1 MYSTLPE
8 TSPASLRSM
17 VAIEVRRFARHPLFI
32 LGALAALGVQ
42 LWIRLANDEAY
53 VTDLLSEPIIPAF
66 FIGVTS
72 LVVAARL
79 TSSTDVSA
87 EAMGAAPGT
96 EARRTLAVA
105 GASVVPLSAGLLWLV
120 EFFALNAV
128 KGPHPAELWF
138 GNLND
143 AYVWSALLGLGVVS
157 CAGGALLGVLVGR
170 WLRFPGAPVVAVIA
184 LVVGTMAGQLFYA
197 YDPDLSK
204 LRLWVPWAMFHT
216 GTMSDGKE
224 FEGIPGFAQAVLPGN
239 PVFYL
244 LYLLALCALAVGGAV
259 WHDKAARTPGLRLR
273 MYGVVAVALAF
284 LALAMFSGIDG
295 IIISD
300 PLPHLVAD

>member
-1 MYSTLPE
+1 M
-8 TSPASLRSM
+8 A
-17 VAIEVRRFARHPLFI
+17 AIEARRFARHPLFI
-32 LGALAALGVQ
+32 IGALAAYGVQ
-42 LWIRLANDEAY
+42 LWNRLDNDHAY
-53 VTDLLSEPIIPAF
+53 ITDLLSQPIIPAF

-79 TSSTDVSA
+79 TTSTDVA
-87 EAMGAAPGT
+87 VEAMGSAPGT
-96 EARRTLAVA
+96 EARRTLAVTA
-105 GASVVPLSAGLLWLV
+105 ASIVPLSAGLLWLV
-120 EFFALNAV
+120 EFFVLNAI

-143 AYVWSALLGLGVVS
+143 AHVWSILLGLGVVS

-184 LVVGTMAGQLFYA
+184 LVVGTMSGQLFYA
-197 YDPDLSK
+197 YDPDLSQF
-204 LRLWVPWAMFHT
+204 RVWVPWAMFHT

-244 LYLLALCALAVGGAV
+244 LYLLALGALAVGGAV
-259 WHDKAARTPGLRLR
+259 WHDKAARTRQLRLAL
-273 MYGVVAVALAF
+273 YGVIAVALVF
-284 LALAMFSGIDG
+284 LALAMFTGIDG
-295 IIISD
+295 LVISD
-300 PLPHLVAD
+300 PLPFLVAD